1 MAKAG
6 ELGRS
11 HHQRANAHRNERTI
25 RQLEHQGV
33 LRPVDAK
40 RQAMVLRA
48 LKGVAKQHVLD
59 VDAYNVFAHARHKR

>member
-11 HHQRANAHRNERTI
+11 HHKRADAYRNERAI
-25 RQLEHQGV
+25 GQLEHQRV
-33 LRPVDAK
+33 LRPVNAK

-48 LKGVAKQHVLD
+48 LEGVAKQHVLD
-59 VDAYNVFAHARHKR
+59 IDANNVLAHARHKR